1 MCVAADCPCSQA
13 PNSRNA
19 SSMNKTAHFIY
30 ILAMVLIVVAATAY
44 FGCRGYQYYTP
55 PLDQR
60 FFMEDHDLLKPSGFI
75 GHGLGFLGT
84 FLMLFGVVIYILK
97 KRYRNFLKG
106 IRLKYLLEFHIFLC
120 TMGPILVIF
129 HSAFKVGGIVS
140 VAFWSMLAIVLS
152 GVIGRYIYV
161 QIPKTIEGRTLSLQ
175 EAVQLQ
181 KVLSKQLLDDEQLNS
196 ELREASD
203 KFKQSRLWISRMYI
217 IQTIRRKMLTM
228 GVGIEKRKAMIET
241 LRQEAALSARIKNL
255 AYMNRL
261 FKYWHVIHQPF
272 TLVLLLIVVFHIG
285 VAFTFGYCWIF

>member
-1 MCVAADCPCSQA
+1 
-13 PNSRNA
+13 
-19 SSMNKTAHFIY
+19 MNKTAHFIY

-44 FGCRGYQYYTP
+44 FGCRGYQYYTT

-140 VAFWSMLAIVLS
+140 VAFWSMMAIVLS

>member
-44 FGCRGYQYYTP
+44 FGCRGYQYYTT

>member
-1 MCVAADCPCSQA
+1 
-13 PNSRNA
+13 
-19 SSMNKTAHFIY
+19 MNKTAHFIY

-44 FGCRGYQYYTP
+44 FGCRGYQYYTT

-285 VAFTFGYCWIF
+285 VAFTFGYCWIFLNIWVSSENK

>member
-1 MCVAADCPCSQA
+1 
-13 PNSRNA
+13 
-19 SSMNKTAHFIY
+19 MNKTAHFIY

-44 FGCRGYQYYTP
+44 FGFRGYQYYTT

-140 VAFWSMLAIVLS
+140 VAFWSMMAIVLS

>member
-1 MCVAADCPCSQA
+1 
-13 PNSRNA
+13 
-19 SSMNKTAHFIY
+19 MNKTAHFIY

-44 FGCRGYQYYTP
+44 FGCRGYQYYTT

-175 EAVQLQ
+175 EAAQLQ

>member
-1 MCVAADCPCSQA
+1 LCVAADCPCSQA

-44 FGCRGYQYYTP
+44 FGCRGYQYYTT

>member
-44 FGCRGYQYYTP
+44 FGCRGYQYYTT

-175 EAVQLQ
+175 EAAQLQ

>member
-1 MCVAADCPCSQA
+1 
-13 PNSRNA
+13 
-19 SSMNKTAHFIY
+19 
-30 ILAMVLIVVAATAY
+30 
-44 FGCRGYQYYTP
+44 
-55 PLDQR
+55 LDQR

>member
-1 MCVAADCPCSQA
+1 
-13 PNSRNA
+13 
-19 SSMNKTAHFIY
+19 MNKTAHFIY

-44 FGCRGYQYYTP
+44 FGCRGYQYYTT